1 MTIPNALYVA
11 ATAGR
16 WTARIAGALL
26 FLFFL
31 AFFFGEG
38 PPNLLRTSAHENLL
52 FLAMAAL
59 FAGLALAWKWEGL
72 GGLLSVAG
80 FILMGILERNPLE
93 TPFLR
98 LPAVIGVV
106 HVVCWWGLRAA
117 APPPG
122 AAWVNPFAGKAW
134 HILFLAGAAA
144 LGIFILLCA
153 NEMFGNPP
161 LMTSALHPG
170 PDLAGAWRARVTGP
184 RGRPLPTPIDVV
196 LTIHPDASVSGTVGS
211 ATLLGGRIF
220 NNRSWFGELMR
231 WREDYGIQGKLSETL
246 RVYDNFAADRFE
258 AGLERRGPDLE
269 GSFSV
274 AEFPLRL
281 ALKKQ

>member
-16 WTARIAGALL
+16 WTARIAGTLL

-38 PPNLLRTSAHENLL
+38 FPNLFRTAARENLL

-59 FAGLALAWKWEGL
+59 FAGLALAWKWEGW
-72 GGLLSVAG
+72 GGLFSIAG
-80 FILMGILERNPLE
+80 FILLGILERKPLE

-98 LPAVIGVV
+98 LPAMVGVV
-106 HVVCWWGLRAA
+106 HLVCWWALRVT

-134 HILFLAGAAA
+134 RIFYIAGGAA
-144 LGIFILLCA
+144 LGIFVLLCA
-153 NEMFGNPP
+153 NEMFANPP
-161 LMTSALHPG
+161 LMTAPLHPG
-170 PDLAGAWRARVTGP
+170 PEIAGTWRALVTGP
-184 RGRPLPTPIDVV
+184 RGRPLATPIDVV
-196 LTIHPDASVSGTVGS
+196 LTIHPDASVSGTVGP

-220 NNRSWFGELMR
+220 NNRSWFGKLMH
-231 WREDYGIQGKLSETL
+231 WREDYGIEGKLTETL
-246 RVYDNFAADRFE
+246 RLYDNVADDRFS
-258 AGLERRGPDLE
+258 AGLERRGPNLE
-269 GSFSV
+269 GSLVV
-274 AEFPLRL
+274 AQFPLRL

>member
-1 MTIPNALYVA
+1 MTIPNALYLA

-16 WTARIAGALL
+16 WTARIAGTLL
-26 FLFFL
+26 LLFFL

-38 PPNLLRTSAHENLL
+38 PPNLFRTTARDDLL

-59 FAGLALAWKWEGL
+59 FAGLAVAWKWEGS
-72 GGLLSVAG
+72 GGLLSIAG
-80 FILMGILERNPLE
+80 FVLLGILERNFLE
-93 TPFLR
+93 TPFLQ

-106 HVVCWWGLRAA
+106 HVACWWGLRAT

-122 AAWVNPFAGKAW
+122 AAWVNPFAGKVW
-134 HILFLAGAAA
+134 RIFFIAGAAA

-161 LMTSALHPG
+161 LMTAALHPK
-170 PDLAGAWRARVTGP
+170 PELAGTWRARVTGP
-184 RGRPLPTPIDVV
+184 RGRPLPTPIEVV
-196 LTIHPDASVSGTVGS
+196 LSIHADASVSGTAGP

-220 NNRSWFGELMR
+220 NNRSWFGELMH
-231 WREDYGIQGKLSETL
+231 WRDDYGIEGKLSEPL
-246 RVYDNFAADRFE
+246 RIYESLADDRFS
-258 AGLERRGPDLE
+258 AGLDRRGPNLE
-269 GSFSV
+269 GSLVV
-274 AEFPLRL
+274 AQFPLRL